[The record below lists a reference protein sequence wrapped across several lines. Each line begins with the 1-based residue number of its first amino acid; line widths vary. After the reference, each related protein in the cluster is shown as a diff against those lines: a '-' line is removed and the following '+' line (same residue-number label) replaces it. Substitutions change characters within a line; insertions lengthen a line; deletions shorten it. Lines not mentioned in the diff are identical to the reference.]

1 MAPPPLGQLATAA
14 SVVPARPVTE
24 DTPPDLLTG
33 TMDLTVVLP
42 HGQTVRMSVHR
53 STPMMDLLIHVTTC
67 HKINPGGHVIQ
78 LVSDNRLLSYK
89 PSTPIGTLDTS
100 IIQIVAKNKLN
111 EAQRNRSSHL
121 SSKLMEKN
129 LRLTVNLPRNQLAVY
144 RVPPKTLLS
153 DVLSMVCSDKGLDP
167 ETHEIRHPVNVD
179 EKLRPTCTLAH
190 YQLQE
195 VTLVSKDF
203 RAPPLSVTDL
213 ITMASIAH
221 PEDKKRR
228 GILSLFSRKTKSS
241 LGESSVSSD
250 SAGERSV
257 SPARSDENNGTH
269 TPRPSS
275 PDSSST
281 LTLTTTTLQHHNS
294 QTHLSRPPSSLN
306 LARPRKRQAPA
317 PPSQPH
323 NKESS
328 GAITNDKSQSRRS
341 CVSSGDYQ
349 EDEEN
354 SPTCSSVG
362 TEVSSGTN
370 IRPPTNLI
378 TTNSSSSLS
387 IASKG
392 KRKAPVPPRASTVN
406 SSSIAQDPL
415 PPPIPEEVEVQGNQK
430 NHTKDLQSDTNHIPR
445 SSSPIDTSSAS
456 SSLSKVDDGLQIA
469 QTELEVQVDVDK
481 ELSVS
486 STSPDPEDIP
496 MPPLQEA
503 PQPPPPSVAA
513 ACSSSSSLLTQ
524 SATDSI
530 SPTNE
535 HPVSTTP
542 DACQSLPVDVCT
554 DAAGTNLGNAAP
566 AAASSRDALLDAD
579 QQNSAENKSEHPD
592 GLCSPNNNSN
602 STLTEQLAHGEMKEI
617 CNDSKNSTLVSSHRL
632 KENAVVS
639 ATTSAPRQHSTTSS
653 QVTHFHPTSSAVSQI
668 SHVDTGADTS
678 NTSENITKA
687 DVSAPPSLNK
697 LSESKSDVE
706 SEPVTNHKPVEIP
719 TFRIVTKNR
728 TEVNNNFEDEDSTSR
743 QFVVD
748 GKSQQVSEK
757 EKFGTMGSG
766 SKRHRPYNPL
776 LAQPFDDDNDLD
788 ISEEL
793 FEPLKSSS
801 SSNLSVKE
809 KSPVENQTTSDTST
823 SKPQPRPRKKF
834 RAPCI
839 PQQDLNLSQDSKSV
853 SSSPSPPKDLSGGK
867 SGSSQRLQRWNA
879 EIDITAALDDISSTK
894 EIISVQDDIISVSD
908 EQLPSNGPIVQSVAQ
923 ELPSSASETPVNAP
937 ETGRDIIQESDV
949 AASPTPSKEGISLAD
964 IPSSNISSN
973 DESLLHKSHETG
985 ESVLPT
991 ATETCPHEEVE
1002 KVLGE
1007 EDNEEFK
1014 VHTAKVDYVDPDKL
1028 SLLSETCVDD
1038 EMSSLNSGNES
1049 DCSSKLSESSHTAAE
1064 SSPLQP
1070 PLAEVSSARSYL
1082 DGYFKMIAELHLSEE
1097 EKEEKKGEDKEEEEE
1112 EEEEEVASAE
1122 KAKSLSDSDCSS
1134 SQSLPKISA
1143 PIPAH
1148 NIPDQ
1153 NTNIPASLSSD
1164 QQRGMGSPSRQLSS
1178 SSLCSDTDHEV
1189 QTRTVSLSSESSQIE
1204 NGEQPDQI
1212 LASEHWNH
1220 NNDLDHVN
1228 EPELVDNTNN
1238 NSCANSVVL
1247 DHGETQIYDT
1257 QPGITCG
1264 TQTTEFIDIQEDYHT
1279 TASPEFVESSVHQE
1293 VLEDVTCRSVSTC
1306 TEEDT
1311 QQCVEEEHMEEL
1323 RNSPRISYEP
1333 QELSNGIGGSDDVH
1347 QCPSEI
1353 DSGYVPS
1360 SSDLALENTAEYNI
1374 NNNEVPVT
1382 FKEAW
1387 TADNEY
1393 GSKEAETISEAINET
1408 CFDIPNKREYQ
1419 LDSQWNSTNE
1429 NVSSSDT
1436 LHEPV
1441 EDASVGYSKTIH
1453 VIDEN
1458 ENNNQLQEVNKSSSH
1473 HIHSQTEIAE
1483 VTEVPLVLETNV
1495 PEAEVSSSNYHEI
1508 IPIALYDDKKKRY
1521 WTEDVLVLPKKGEK
1535 SVEEV
1540 LEVPPPPLRSC
1551 ATQCSDN
1558 ITTPYNQI
1566 QQHLIESQIQ
1576 EAFAEIEQEV
1586 CGPQAVMSETIQT
1599 SAQPQLATSQQS
1611 TELERNNSPLPKE
1624 TPPEAHPSSVPLV
1637 QPVPFAE
1644 EQPVPAIHVQEHV
1657 TQVVPLPRPPL
1668 RSHKKK
1674 NMSSSSIT
1682 TTHTISPHSSVVPL
1696 EDQTPTL
1703 SVHVKKGDGQS
1714 CEVVMSE
1721 NCVER
1726 GTQKNEI
1733 DMKPVEETK
1742 GVRNFKEP
1750 RVSRA
1755 NNEDYIVAERS
1766 IAQVNNFEPR
1776 IIELKHKVIEKE
1788 VGSVNSAGGAVLAT
1802 RKISDSLITKESEYT
1817 KRQDAN
1823 KSSRL
1828 QVEHRNKW
1836 DSVSSYESCT
1846 PGVTSEDI
1854 PGSNRGS
1861 RSNSVSS
1868 YESAPPPL
1876 PEYGPPLE
1884 YVPGKSRK
1892 VTSRQNSISSE
1903 SGSDSSRPSK
1913 PLLFSIS
1920 TYASRSE
1927 ETSYEKKITKSE
1939 SFSHLSRP
1947 RSDSLP
1953 TGITKA
1959 ESFSSSTNKKRK
1971 EKRLGDSESDDSSK
1985 EKNSEEMFRKPAPV
1999 SANREERKVDIAA
2012 ALPARQLPLTRSTS
2026 SLQSSAYPVL
2036 PVEPFVSSRR
2046 TQELEDTRKYVIGR
2060 TSSMHN
2066 LNTSSQILR
2075 KSQSSVDVSG
2085 GGEKESFIKFHG
2097 DSLACPEDSQLAQ
2110 EYAKLQHRFVHWQE
2124 QLVHNQQVLHQRVAP
2139 LAGTKPLHSVG
2150 VLREILSQSS
2160 EFNRSDNSHDSNSAE
2175 QENIGKYG
2183 QSSSPNHLQELPQSS
2198 CTTLPP
2204 CQTVCVGDE
2213 EPNTEAVVSSSLDHR
2228 RSQQFKANDIPTVP
2242 VGGWAEKPEPVQY
2255 KKVSR
2260 TISAIPQKS
2269 VDEGT
2274 SRVYPTLAQPFSK
2287 PVTAKKPQFF
2297 KSRKDIKQFGS
2308 TEAINPRVRTE
2319 SESAAF
2325 WKELQARRIDLGLQN
2340 EEAEEPVNT
2349 HSSEAFYPRN
2359 KINIAQESNTTIGHS
2374 QDPSRTVCYGNDQ
2387 QADRNVAD
2395 ISDTSAQRNPRYT
2408 SVVTLAAQNE
2418 GSSESVNGA
2427 ASKNRDKVR
2436 SVVQLG
2442 NSQAPPS
2449 VQQQQK
2455 TTKGIVPVVR
2465 GFRQTDSDQGTGQTF
2480 HSRIIANALSRG
2492 SSGATPASSSIGSF
2506 GKKNPVNSTSS
2517 TFIPS
2522 NFNVKNNTNST
2533 TKGSA
2538 TVPVTSAFSARNS
2551 SPPAIGNSSTS
2562 GKHSSSLSGSDLLM
2576 KSNSSPDSV
2585 VNSHPLRDYR
2595 SSLTSKVTTP
2605 PSASYEVPS
2614 FNQGVPISSVQSNS
2628 YQDNSVATHD
2638 DTPNMFP
2645 SHGKSKL
2652 TISNNSVPPPPPPPP
2667 LLASADISAG
2677 NANNSGPSGQ
2687 LNSGERR
2694 TASGKRI
2701 VAPKIAPKLD
2711 PREELML
2718 AIRQFG
2724 GSTKLRATKT

>member
-1 MAPPPLGQLATAA
+1 MEALGPMLVVRGQHEMAPPPLGQLATAA

-513 ACSSSSSLLTQ
+513 
-524 SATDSI
+524 
-530 SPTNE
+530 
-535 HPVSTTP
+535 
-542 DACQSLPVDVCT
+542 
-554 DAAGTNLGNAAP
+554 
-566 AAASSRDALLDAD
+566 
-579 QQNSAENKSEHPD
+579 
-592 GLCSPNNNSN
+592 
-602 STLTEQLAHGEMKEI
+602 
-617 CNDSKNSTLVSSHRL
+617 
-632 KENAVVS
+632 
-639 ATTSAPRQHSTTSS
+639 
-653 QVTHFHPTSSAVSQI
+653 
-668 SHVDTGADTS
+668 
-678 NTSENITKA
+678 
-687 DVSAPPSLNK
+687 
-697 LSESKSDVE
+697 
-706 SEPVTNHKPVEIP
+706 
-719 TFRIVTKNR
+719 
-728 TEVNNNFEDEDSTSR
+728 
-743 QFVVD
+743 
-748 GKSQQVSEK
+748 
-757 EKFGTMGSG
+757 
-766 SKRHRPYNPL
+766 
-776 LAQPFDDDNDLD
+776 
-788 ISEEL
+788 
-793 FEPLKSSS
+793 
-801 SSNLSVKE
+801 
-809 KSPVENQTTSDTST
+809 
-823 SKPQPRPRKKF
+823 
-834 RAPCI
+834 
-839 PQQDLNLSQDSKSV
+839 
-853 SSSPSPPKDLSGGK
+853 
-867 SGSSQRLQRWNA
+867 
-879 EIDITAALDDISSTK
+879 
-894 EIISVQDDIISVSD
+894 
-908 EQLPSNGPIVQSVAQ
+908 
-923 ELPSSASETPVNAP
+923 
-937 ETGRDIIQESDV
+937 
-949 AASPTPSKEGISLAD
+949 
-964 IPSSNISSN
+964 
-973 DESLLHKSHETG
+973 
-985 ESVLPT
+985 
-991 ATETCPHEEVE
+991 
-1002 KVLGE
+1002 
-1007 EDNEEFK
+1007 
-1014 VHTAKVDYVDPDKL
+1014 
-1028 SLLSETCVDD
+1028 
-1038 EMSSLNSGNES
+1038 
-1049 DCSSKLSESSHTAAE
+1049 
-1064 SSPLQP
+1064 
-1070 PLAEVSSARSYL
+1070 
-1082 DGYFKMIAELHLSEE
+1082 
-1097 EKEEKKGEDKEEEEE
+1097 
-1112 EEEEEVASAE
+1112 
-1122 KAKSLSDSDCSS
+1122 
-1134 SQSLPKISA
+1134 
-1143 PIPAH
+1143 
-1148 NIPDQ
+1148 
-1153 NTNIPASLSSD
+1153 
-1164 QQRGMGSPSRQLSS
+1164 
-1178 SSLCSDTDHEV
+1178 DHEV